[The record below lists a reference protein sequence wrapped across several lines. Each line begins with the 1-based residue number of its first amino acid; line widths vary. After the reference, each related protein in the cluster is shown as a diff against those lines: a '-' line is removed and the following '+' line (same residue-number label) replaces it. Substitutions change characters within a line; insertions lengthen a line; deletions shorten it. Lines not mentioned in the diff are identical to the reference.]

1 MGAFVVHRA
10 PAFVGLS
17 PRCGPS
23 SAVTV
28 AEAWPRVA
36 WKTGNFGMIKPLGVS
51 VLCLALGAA
60 GIALADN
67 DPNRPTDRI
76 SRDLGVTQAQ
86 FIACFEPVQPAV
98 GERPT
103 SERTHANK
111 RLLLGCLQA
120 ANPAITNES
129 LDTVMDRYRPGGREA
144 QMPGPALPGQTPP
157 PPPPPVR

>member
-1 MGAFVVHRA
+1 
-10 PAFVGLS
+10 
-17 PRCGPS
+17 
-23 SAVTV
+23 
-28 AEAWPRVA
+28 
-36 WKTGNFGMIKPLGVS
+36 MIKPLGVS

-60 GIALADN
+60 GMALADN

-86 FIACFEPVQPAV
+86 FIACFDPVQPAV

-157 PPPPPVR
+157 PPPPPPPVR